1 MFKRFLPGN
10 KGSKIKNN
18 SSDDLLFKPR
28 DIIDTPLDEESTT
41 RYDDSVTDTGIPTPP
56 PDLTDSMVIVEEVE
70 KSLNHTN
77 PFINNEDTN
86 NPFKR
91 ETFPLTTSE
100 DVLSKDVYPPIWYG
114 KRSDDLPF
122 GDGSNK
128 VFGFENFGN
137 TCYCNSVLQC
147 LYNNEEFRTN
157 VLKYPIIRNHEQQ
170 TDILRER
177 KLHIVSKNSKNY
189 DGLLQELNGR
199 SETGDSAVVVTPE
212 TSNIQQNN
220 EYEKSFQHQ
229 SKRMLS
235 SFMRRT
241 TSSNIATTLNENSN
255 KTENV
260 IPLPV
265 GVPLQENLNI
275 RTVTDV
281 VKPAVLENENNRV
294 AIVGRQLDNSITDIA
309 LDRSGSNGSS
319 NKSEQSGIINE
330 ENQNSNLLSHTQT
343 TEGQERKK
351 SDTPS
356 YYKTIER
363 RKKVALVNGPV
374 INIDH
379 KISEN
384 NAGSLIYG
392 SLKDIFEC
400 IVENE
405 YLTGIVSPHQFIH
418 TFRKENVLFN
428 SMMHQDAHEFL
439 NFLLNQISDTALDNK
454 VDSDISNFV
463 RDMFQGSLTYKVKC
477 LTCDNVT
484 TRNEN
489 FLDFA
494 IEVQGQN
501 ETNIQNVLNR
511 YYQRELLNGTN
522 KFYCDL
528 CCGLQE
534 AERVVGLQNLPS
546 TLLLH
551 LKRFKYSEAENAN
564 VKLFN
569 NIYYP
574 SKLHVGGTFDQYES
588 KNYNLTGLVV
598 HMGGGPQHGHY
609 VALCKTEKYGWLLF
623 DDESIETV
631 SDEDVLKYSGDNGS
645 MSTAY
650 LLMYTEDKTNT
661 DSNTEV
667 SADAAFMSNVSEL
680 LHADDI
686 VRRKNFRK
694 NSRGALPYSHDQVT
708 ETSESFA
715 GDKSG
720 SSKKK
725 SERASKF
732 FSFGKK

>member
-28 DIIDTPLDEESTT
+28 DIIDTPLEEEDTN
-41 RYDDSVTDTGIPTPP
+41 RYDGMIMEAGIPTPP
-56 PDLTDSMVIVEEVE
+56 PDMTDSMVIVEEVE
-70 KSLNHTN
+70 KSFNHTN
-77 PFINNEDTN
+77 PFINHEDTS
-86 NPFKR
+86 NPFKKDM
-91 ETFPLTTSE
+91 FPLTTSE
-100 DVLSKDVYPPIWYG
+100 DVLSRDVYPPIWYG
-114 KRSDDLPF
+114 KRSDDFPF

-157 VLKYPIIRNHEQQ
+157 VLKYPISKNKMQQ
-170 TDILRER
+170 IDVPRER
-177 KLHIVSKNSKNY
+177 KLYIVSKNMKNY
-189 DGLLQELNGR
+189 DSLLQELNGR
-199 SETGDSAVVVTPE
+199 SEIGNGTFGTNSE
-212 TSNIQQNN
+212 MSNDQQNN
-220 EYEKSFQHQ
+220 EEERSFQHH
-229 SKRMLS
+229 SKKMLS

-241 TSSNIATTLNENSN
+241 TSSNTSTTLNEISD
-255 KTENV
+255 KTENS
-260 IPLPV
+260 ILLPV
-265 GVPLQENLNI
+265 GVSLQEDPN
-275 RTVTDV
+275 VTSNTDII
-281 VKPAVLENENNRV
+281 KPIILDNENSRV
-294 AIVGRQLDNSITDIA
+294 VIVGRQLSNNITNIIS
-309 LDRSGSNGSS
+309 DRTGSNGSS
-319 NKSEQSGIINE
+319 NNSEGSGTLNDE
-330 ENQNSNLLSHTQT
+330 HRNGNVLSPTQT
-343 TEGQERKK
+343 TNDQERKK

-356 YYKTIER
+356 YYKTVER
-363 RKKVALVNGPV
+363 RKKIALVNGPV

-463 RDMFQGSLTYKVKC
+463 RDMFQGSLTYRVKC
-477 LTCDNVT
+477 LTCDNIT

-501 ETNIQNVLNR
+501 ETNIQDVLNR
-511 YYQRELLNGTN
+511 YHQRELLNGTN

-534 AERVVGLQNLPS
+534 AERVVGLQSLPS

-551 LKRFKYSEAENAN
+551 LKRFKYSETENAN

-574 SKLHVGGTFDQYES
+574 SKLHVGGTFDQSQS
-588 KNYNLTGLVV
+588 KDYMLTGLVV

-623 DDESIETV
+623 DDESIETI

-650 LLMYTEDKTNT
+650 LLMYTEDKKK
-661 DSNTEV
+661 SECNTEG
-667 SADAAFMSNVSEL
+667 SPDTSFTDNISEL

-686 VRRKNFRK
+686 VRKKNFRK
-694 NSRGALPYSHDQVT
+694 NSNGALLHSQDHMT
-708 ETSESFA
+708 EISESFA
-715 GDKSG
+715 GDKSS
-720 SSKKK
+720 SSKKI
-725 SERASKF
+725 SERTSKF